1 MKLPEIPPFRGGG
14 ARPLHN
20 FTNQPQPGPATTKPQ
35 PLPPIS
41 QPPQLQNIPPQRQQ
55 PELIQP
61 APALPSKLL
70 NKQSVDSLRC
80 DTPPTFPSPAPE
92 SADGELDA
100 LNHVIFPALEEALK
114 RREVHL
120 QRWLRRTAAGSP
132 IATPKTQRV
141 QAGHERIRRL
151 VFKIANQFKEI
162 DRIDREE
169 RVGMGKEVDVFLEGL
184 LEEVLVR
191 VEPLEEEE
199 EVL

>member
-1 MKLPEIPPFRGGG
+1 MGSEMCIRD
-14 ARPLHN
+14 R
-20 FTNQPQPGPATTKPQ
+20 
-35 PLPPIS
+35 
-41 QPPQLQNIPPQRQQ
+41 LQNIPPQKHHQA
-55 PELIQP
+55 ELIQP
-61 APALPSKLL
+61 APALASKLI

-80 DTPPTFPSPAPE
+80 DTPPTFPSPAPD
-92 SADGELDA
+92 STDGELDA

-120 QRWLRRTAAGSP
+120 QRWLHRSAAAAGGSP
-132 IATPKTQRV
+132 VATPKTQRV